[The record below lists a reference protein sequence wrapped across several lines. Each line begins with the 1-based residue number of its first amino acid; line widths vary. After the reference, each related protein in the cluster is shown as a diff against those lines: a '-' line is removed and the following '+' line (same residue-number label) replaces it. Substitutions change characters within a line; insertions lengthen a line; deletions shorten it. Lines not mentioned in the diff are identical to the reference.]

1 MSLVGPNDSAEQRH
15 SSAPEQTEALG
26 AALGSALREGDLVL
40 LSGPLGA
47 GKTRF
52 VAGLARALGSRGRV
66 RSPSFTLVNEYA
78 GETLRLYHLDLYRL
92 EEVDSTGLGLDEM
105 LDRGVVVV
113 EWGERLPMADRVE
126 ALELEFALVSETER
140 RITASGQGARG
151 LELLEHWRHLRVGQ
165 DA

>member
-1 MSLVGPNDSAEQRH
+1 MRVVGEQDSAEQRH
-15 SSAPEQTEALG
+15 SNAPEQTEALG
-26 AALGSALREGDLVL
+26 AALAPALREGDLVL

-78 GETLRLYHLDLYRL
+78 GERLRLYHLDLYRL
-92 EEVDSTGLGLDEM
+92 ESVDSTGLGLDEM

-126 ALELEFALVSETER
+126 ALELDFALVSDTER
-140 RITASGQGARG
+140 SITASGQGTRG
-151 LELLEHWRHLRVGQ
+151 LELLERWQRISVGQ
-165 DA
+165 DT